1 MLTKSQLRT
10 QMRPDKPL
18 KVQVWA
24 CGILH
29 TAGYKGEQAFTKRN
43 GKQVPLAP
51 NDIIK
56 ELHAAAVKYFQE
68 GGIQATEEDLTKLRE
83 SKETIRRALSALE
96 DDGIAQR
103 TDDKGQPL
111 SKLTPAQV
119 RKLANGKIRLSF
131 WLKPRNATTK
141 TVEQEWREKTATASV
156 NEVDKNRLL
165 FPPIWKILNVFQIEK
180 PGKSQLSDVQFQ
192 QRVTHAYETARAAF
206 LGAMSV
212 DIVCPCPLQTVD
224 APGLLEVDTPGGA
237 FERKGERKEN
247 LHAACSEVDTNQAP
261 EEPPTAILTRELSR
275 RKLTPGPGLLV
286 KILAAL
292 QTCPVFY
299 FIEVLDRRA
308 ERGAI
313 GTGLLT
319 RIAEDAAREFA
330 AQCSAIDE
338 VA

>member
-1 MLTKSQLRT
+1 MTPT
-10 QMRPDKPL
+10 EL
-18 KVQVWA
+18 K
-24 CGILH
+24 
-29 TAGYKGEQAFTKRN
+29 
-43 GKQVPLAP
+43 
-51 NDIIK
+51 
-56 ELHAAAVKYFQE
+56 
-68 GGIQATEEDLTKLRE
+68 
-83 SKETIRRALSALE
+83 
-96 DDGIAQR
+96 
-103 TDDKGQPL
+103 
-111 SKLTPAQV
+111 
-119 RKLANGKIRLSF
+119 KLANGNIRLYF
-131 WLKPRNATTK
+131 WLKPKNATGHTIAQDWHEII
-141 TVEQEWREKTATASV
+141 TNSSTRP
-156 NEVDKNRLL
+156 VDKNRLQA
-165 FPPIWKILNVFQIEK
+165 PPIWKILNVFQIQK
-180 PGKSQLSDVQFQ
+180 PGKNQLSDVQFQ
-192 QRVTHAYETARAAF
+192 QKVTHAYESARAVF
-206 LGAMSV
+206 LQEISV
-212 DIVCPCPLQTVD
+212 DIECLLKPVDTPCLP
-224 APGLLEVDTPGGA
+224 AVDTPGGA

-292 QTCPVFY
+292 QSCPVFY